1 MPRLKVCC
9 NRFCYNSDPTYIF
22 HNSAVSVE
30 YQVPCYTMKTN
41 WNRQNKECQ
50 HPQNSFLFDI

>member
-30 YQVPCYTMKTN
+30 YQVPCYTMKT
-41 WNRQNKECQ
+41 WNR
-50 HPQNSFLFDI
+50 